1 METCTCSIR
10 VLFVVWNVLRGL
22 RLVAWL
28 HSFLCLTFVSGLQGV
43 SSRFVFDARV
53 GAGVLGLYG
62 SSGVGKTTLC
72 KALCDYFSGEFFG
85 RVCYVDV
92 GELSRMGV
100 VCHVERNETLRLQRA
115 KLILE
120 RMCGFDEV
128 ALRRIK
134 DSGQVIFV
142 LSILAS

>member
-1 METCTCSIR
+1 METCTRSIR
-10 VLFVVWNVLRGL
+10 VLYVFWNVFRGL
-22 RLVAWL
+22 SWGTWL

-62 SSGVGKTTLC
+62 TSGVGKTTLC

-92 GELSRMGV
+92 GETSRMGV
-100 VCHVERNETLRLQRA
+100 VCHVERDETLRLQRA

-128 ALRRIK
+128 ALRRIT